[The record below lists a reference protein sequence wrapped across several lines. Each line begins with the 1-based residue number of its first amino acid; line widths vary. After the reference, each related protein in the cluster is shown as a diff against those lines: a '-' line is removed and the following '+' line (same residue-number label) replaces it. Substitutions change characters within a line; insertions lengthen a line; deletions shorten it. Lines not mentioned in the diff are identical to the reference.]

1 MWRSEKIGRSV
12 EDSLFPLPFTRI
24 AVIKT
29 PLHSA
34 TGLYN
39 FASGNKQMPL
49 LFKYRETETE
59 TN

>member
-1 MWRSEKIGRSV
+1 MGRFV

-34 TGLYN
+34 IGLYN
-39 FASGNKQMPL
+39 FASGNKLMPL
-49 LFKYRETETE
+49 LFKYKETETE
-59 TN
+59 RN